1 MGLILTVLLPLRV
14 DARQPFSWNKSPMTS
29 FVLPWFGAGAVRFL
43 TLAQTPRLLL
53 TSHETSV
60 TITRLR
66 QSIPTRVMM
75 CLTIAASALA
85 CGRDTPLPEIHQ
97 MAASLKGNHHFDH
110 YVQIVLENED
120 AVNVEQVPY
129 MDSLAKRGVLF
140 DNFYAVAHPSYPNY
154 LAMISGHTFIE
165 DKQHAQPDSIAY
177 KRSQMG
183 DAQMLIDARTLVDGL
198 EAQHTSWNAFA
209 EDYPDTDQY
218 PKTCNFE
225 GVSGLYARKHFPF
238 LSFKEFHDHPELC
251 SHIRNLKWFRADSLA
266 GYTFIAPNL
275 NHDGHDAPLSTA
287 VKWLKGFI
295 DPLLAMPGVMDSTLI
310 VVTFDESASSVR
322 QSVLGSKRPNV
333 VYTVFLG
340 NMVNA
345 GTRSNVPYNHFN
357 LLRTVET
364 NFGLSPSVAPDGT
377 QSIEGVWR

>member
-1 MGLILTVLLPLRV
+1 
-14 DARQPFSWNKSPMTS
+14 
-29 FVLPWFGAGAVRFL
+29 
-43 TLAQTPRLLL
+43 
-53 TSHETSV
+53 V
-60 TITRLR
+60 TITKLR
-66 QSIPTRVMM
+66 QHAPIWAMI
-75 CLTIAASALA
+75 CLPIAASTVA

-110 YVQIVLENED
+110 YIQIVLENED

-154 LAMISGHTFIE
+154 LAMVAGRTFIE
-165 DKQHAQPDSIAY
+165 DEKHARPDPIAY

-183 DAQMLIDARTLVDGL
+183 DAQLLIDAPTLVDGL

-209 EDYPDTDQY
+209 EDYPETDQY
-218 PKTCNFE
+218 PKNCNFD

-251 SHIRNLKWFRADSLA
+251 SHIRNLKWFRPDSLG

-275 NHDGHDAPLSTA
+275 VHDGHDSPLPTA
-287 VKWLKGFI
+287 VKWLKAFL
-295 DPLLAMPGVMDSTLI
+295 DPLLANPGVMDSTLI
-310 VVTFDESASSVR
+310 VVTFDESSSSVR

-333 VYTVFLG
+333 IYTVFLG

-357 LLRTVET
+357 VLRTVET
-364 NFGLSPSVAPDGT
+364 NFGLSPSVAPAGT

>member
-1 MGLILTVLLPLRV
+1 MPDSLLAGTKV
-14 DARQPFSWNKSPMTS
+14 SWHPSPYG
-29 FVLPWFGAGAVRFL
+29 VADCRAVRFL
-43 TLAQTPRLLL
+43 TLAGT
-53 TSHETSV
+53 
-60 TITRLR
+60 TRLPISPHEKPVTLTKLR
-66 QSIPTRVMM
+66 QFVPIRAMTS
-75 CLTIAASALA
+75 LSLAASLMA

-97 MAASLKGNHHFDH
+97 MAASIKGNHHFDH
-110 YVQIVLENED
+110 YLQIVLENED

-154 LAMISGHTFIE
+154 LAMIAGHTFIE
-165 DKQHAQPDSIAY
+165 DEQHARPDPIAF
-177 KRSQMG
+177 KRSQVG
-183 DAQMLIDARTLVDGL
+183 DAQKLIDARTLVDGL

-209 EDYPDTDQY
+209 EDYPNTDQY

-251 SHIRNLKWFRADSLA
+251 AHIRNLKWFRADSLA

-275 NHDGHDAPLSTA
+275 VHDGHDSSLPTA
-287 VKWLKGFI
+287 VKWLRGFLN
-295 DPLLAMPGVMDSTLI
+295 PLLANPGVMDSTLI
-310 VVTFDESASSVR
+310 VVTFDESASTAR

-333 VYTVFLG
+333 IYTVFLG

-345 GTRSNVPYNHFN
+345 GTRSNVPYSHFN